1 MTEILLVLIKLSV
14 VALILAIGL
23 SSTLAD
29 LTYLWRRPA
38 QLLRS
43 LLAMYVIIPLFALLI
58 LKVLTLPQ
66 GVEVA
71 LLILAVSAGAPLLP
85 RKLMKIGHESYMLSL
100 VVTSSA
106 VAVLMVP
113 LWLEMLRPLY
123 SLTTELSPVDVALLI
138 AKSFIGPI
146 VIGMLL
152 RWRFPETSEVI
163 ADRLLSV
170 CGIIL
175 LGCVVVL
182 LALHGKLLLDVGWP
196 SLLALVGM
204 TFAAL
209 AVGHVLGGPGE
220 DDRTGLAIACATR
233 HVGIAMI
240 VAASVPGPRTAVIVV
255 AYLIAAAVVSI
266 PYLRWRQKKQSAAA

>member
-1 MTEILLVLIKLSV
+1 MTELLLIVVKLSV

-29 LTYLWRRPA
+29 LTYLWRRPR

-43 LLAMYVIIPLFALLI
+43 LLAMYVVIPLVALLI
-58 LKVLTLPQ
+58 LRVLNLPK
-66 GVEVA
+66 GVEIAILV
-71 LLILAVSAGAPLLP
+71 LAVSAGAPLLP

-113 LWLEMLRPLY
+113 LWLEVLRPLY
-123 SLTTELSPVDVALLI
+123 GLTTELRPVDIALLI

-146 VIGMLL
+146 VIGMLV
-152 RWRFPETSEVI
+152 RWRFPKASEAI
-163 ADRLLSV
+163 ADRLLAV
-170 CGIIL
+170 GGI
-175 LGCVVVL
+175 VL
-182 LALHGKLLLDVGWP
+182 LACVVGLLILHGQLLLDVGWR
-196 SLLALVGM
+196 SLLALGGM

-209 AVGHVLGGPGE
+209 AIGHMLGGPGE

-255 AYLIAAAVVSI
+255 AYLLAAALVTV
-266 PYLRWRQKKQSAAA
+266 PYLRWRQRKQPVAA